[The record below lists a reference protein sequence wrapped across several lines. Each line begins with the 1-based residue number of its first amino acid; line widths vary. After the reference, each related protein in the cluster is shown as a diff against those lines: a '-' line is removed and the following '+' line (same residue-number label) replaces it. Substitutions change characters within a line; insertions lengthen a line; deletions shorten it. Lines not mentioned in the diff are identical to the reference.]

1 MSGEEIAGGREKTVL
16 VYLRL
21 HKRLDDSLT
30 RFGEQTGMPR
40 ASALRWILERWIAS
54 VPSGEEGEAA
64 LEKGLPLSR
73 IGEDYI
79 LARGRTEEGS
89 LLGRGIRLTMKQ
101 STERRLNLIAWRA
114 GIRPSE
120 LRTLILADYLQIVG
134 LL

>member
-1 MSGEEIAGGREKTVL
+1 
-16 VYLRL
+16 
-21 HKRLDDSLT
+21 
-30 RFGEQTGMPR
+30 FGEQTGMPR